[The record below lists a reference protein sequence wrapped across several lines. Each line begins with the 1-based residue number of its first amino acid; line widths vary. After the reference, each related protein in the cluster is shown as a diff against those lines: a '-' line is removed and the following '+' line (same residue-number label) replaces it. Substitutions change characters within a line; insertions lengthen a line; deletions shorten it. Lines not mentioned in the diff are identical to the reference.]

1 MTTTSSGS
9 TDKRYDKTIEV
20 WFLLHQIEQLII
32 NDRDY
37 LHIYNNIS
45 NSMDVVETLQHRI
58 EASGQ

>member
-1 MTTTSSGS
+1 MLS
-9 TDKRYDKTIEV
+9 RYDKTIEV

-32 NDRDY
+32 NDGEY
-37 LHIYNNIS
+37 SHIYDNIS